1 MKKALL
7 LSTLVSFL
15 VVSCHSEVDV
25 KLDHVESILGQRP
38 DSALVILETIA
49 TNELNSEK
57 KQARFALLKSAALDK
72 NYIDICSD
80 SLIQRAVNYYSK
92 YGEPKDRMLSWYY
105 EGICLKNGRDLIPA
119 MIALEKA
126 EKEALDL
133 EDWFYLGL
141 VYRNKA
147 ALFNM
152 SNNLVGAT
160 ENWGK
165 AVSCFEKAHADIYK
179 AFAELSL
186 AIDYSNEKE
195 FDLADSLLLKIKSE
209 YPSNSNLQVHR
220 CLTEAGLLV
229 QKGIEPEKALDLFR
243 EVPKSRFSVMDYGYL
258 AQAFEMVGRKDSSD
272 YWLSVGYRIS
282 SDEKEIATLDYLKS
296 IIEKRRGNYG
306 EAFRLVDHAASV
318 QDSLTRV
325 LLQQSVSEAQRDYY
339 KSETLR
345 REEKI
350 RAMHQRLV
358 FGTILGILAL
368 LIIAMVMVSL
378 FRKKERLLKEQ
389 MARIA
394 LEEKELDRLNQEN
407 AHLIGSLFSEKV
419 DHLDQLCE
427 AYFKSEEGKQKELIF
442 KQVKELATKIRND
455 ESLFLSLEK
464 DLDRYCHEIMSKLRK
479 QVPRIKGEN
488 LKIISL
494 FFAGF
499 SYETIQLALSK
510 NSIQSLRT
518 ARSRFRKEILD
529 AEAPDA
535 EFFIKMLE
543 IKKRPQAGSNENMG
557 VC

>member
-1 MKKALL
+1 MKKIIIVFYIVFLGSCCNR
-7 LSTLVSFL
+7 ST
-15 VVSCHSEVDV
+15 VSCLRSA
-25 KLDHVESILGQRP
+25 ESLISSRP
-38 DSALVILETIA
+38 DSALILLRSIDPSD
-49 TNELNSEK
+49 LRSKKSEAK
-57 KQARFALLKSAALDK
+57 YALLMSAALDK

-80 SLIQRAVNYYSK
+80 SLIQKAVNYYSK
-92 YGEPKDRMLSWYY
+92 NGEPKDKMLSWYY

-209 YPSNSNLQVHR
+209 YPSNRNLQVHS

-296 IIEKRRGNYG
+296 IIENRRGNYG

-325 LLQQSVSEAQRDYY
+325 LLQQSVSAAQRDYY
-339 KSETLR
+339 KNETLLKEGR
-345 REEKI
+345 IRSMRE
-350 RAMHQRLV
+350 RAI
-358 FGTILGILAL
+358 FGVVVSL
-368 LIIAMVMVSL
+368 LIILILIMTVIAIS
-378 FRKKERLLKEQ
+378 RKKDRLLKEQ
-389 MARIA
+389 LARLA
-394 LEEKELDRLNQEN
+394 YEENELDRLNRDN
-407 AHLIGSLFSEKV
+407 AHLVGSLFSERINR
-419 DHLDQLCE
+419 LDQLCE
-427 AYFKSEEGKQKELIF
+427 SYFKSEDEKEQSLVF
-442 KQVKELATKIRND
+442 KQIKGIAAKIRKD
-455 ESLFLSLEK
+455 EGLFIALEK
-464 DLDRYCHEIMSKLRK
+464 DLNRYSNDIMTKLRH

-488 LKIISL
+488 YRMIML

-499 SYETIQLALSK
+499 SYETVLFILNK
-510 NSIQSLRT
+510 NSINSLKT
-518 ARSRFRKEILD
+518 ARSRFRKEITD
-529 AEAPDA
+529 AQAPDSD
-535 EFFIKMLE
+535 FFLKMLVYE
-543 IKKRPQAGSNENMG
+543 KAATGRNK
-557 VC
+557 